1 MSSFDQVI
9 RNILAD
15 IFAEEQ
21 QEETVR
27 PRARPSGLG
36 APTTRPRARP
46 EDLEPA
52 KPTATETTT
61 NFINEMANYDDS
73 SDEGVEIPL
82 DDLKT
87 DARSLDGKFK
97 TTATDL
103 ARLNRNSRGSKVRV
117 KSVVPDDELDSIMS
131 EVKTVLSASPATR
144 KPMQFADLETQQML
158 YDVETSVLSPRER
171 DSNQII
177 EASRGPEM
185 PSLFDLSTKDIQ
197 SMLSSRGYDVGKID
211 GAMGPRTQ
219 AAIKQFQKD
228 KGLKADG
235 TFGPKTYEA
244 YKETYSIE
252 TSELLPEDVTTT
264 PDALTVSGNIKKSK
278 EEKLDVQRALL
289 ELGYDVGAID
299 GIIGTKTRAA
309 IRQFQKEQ
317 GLKADAVVG
326 ENTASAMNAA
336 LSGRQSVDMEDQEIK
351 VIKSSII
358 PMLPES
364 VQDEAAFATD
374 VFKAVLSP
382 VGRNFMND
390 IMFGGKLQYFNP
402 IVQLPFGDRLV
413 SRQNKAGAEVFS
425 QPALDLMKKIVID
438 EGILEKGSVTISKD
452 IYKQGGISVNQRGG
466 SSAKEIINALA
477 SGDQPINELKLML
490 GQFNAKIDE
499 NNDIIVTDRFNYNAF
514 INPIDGKQYTPEQYD
529 KAIEAGKFTETEVLK
544 AIFSGDLNYEM
555 VRAAGFVLGSRDYKG
570 DNPKDQGRVFEI
582 NLGPVS

>member
-87 DARSLDGKFK
+87 DARSLEGKFK

-117 KSVVPDDELDSIMS
+117 RSVVPDDELDSIMS

-144 KPMQFADLETQQML
+144 KPMRFADLETQQLL
-158 YDVETSVLSPRER
+158 YDVEKSVLSPRTQTRNPVLDASTAPEFTPR
-171 DSNQII
+171 DF
-177 EASRGPEM
+177 E
-185 PSLFDLSTKDIQ
+185 LTTKDIQ
-197 SMLSSRGYDVGKID
+197 SMLSTRGYDVGKLD
-211 GAMGPRTQ
+211 GVMGPRTE

-228 KGLKADG
+228 KGLKVDG
-235 TFGPKTYEA
+235 KVGPKTRAAMEA
-244 YKETYSIE
+244 SAYSV
-252 TSELLPEDVTTT
+252 PMDVKFSSDVSDMS
-264 PDALTVSGNIKKSK
+264 DALSVSGNIKKSK

-309 IRQFQKEQ
+309 IRQFQKDQ
-317 GLKADAVVG
+317 GLKADAIVG
-326 ENTASAMNAA
+326 ENTAAAMNAA
-336 LSGRQSVDMEDQEIK
+336 LSGRQSVDVGDQEVQ
-351 VIKSSII
+351 VIKSSI
-358 PMLPES
+358 LPDLS
-364 VQDEAAFATD
+364 MPSHMKMFIQDLTGYDLETARTEDFFSAAEKD
-374 VFKAVLSP
+374 VIKALVVNSSKRLGNKKRGAVEYGNANNPKDYTIGIEDVTWDSSNVDSLS
-382 VGRNFMND
+382 FND
-390 IMFGGKLQYFNP
+390 
-402 IVQLPFGDRLV
+402 
-413 SRQNKAGAEVFS
+413 AEGAI
-425 QPALDLMKKIVID
+425 KK
-438 EGILEKGSVTISKD
+438 T
-452 IYKQGGISVNQRGG
+452 
-466 SSAKEIINALA
+466 
-477 SGDQPINELKLML
+477 L
-490 GQFNAKIDE
+490 GQFSWNINKEGDL
-499 NNDIIVTDRFNYNAF
+499 IVTDRYNFNDAA
-514 INPIDGKQYTPEQYD
+514 DLQAQYPTHTD
-529 KAIEAGKFTETEVLK
+529 RLK
-544 AIFSGDLNYEM
+544 HLSQL
-555 VRAAGFVLGSRDYKG
+555 AAGVATGDTSTFGWLRRLGALYGSVEGEGAEFR
-570 DNPKDQGRVFEI
+570 I
-582 NLGPVS
+582 NLGKIDL

>member
-87 DARSLDGKFK
+87 DARSLEGKFK

-117 KSVVPDDELDSIMS
+117 RSVVPDDELDSIMS

-144 KPMQFADLETQQML
+144 KPMRFADLETQQLL
-158 YDVETSVLSPRER
+158 YDVEKSVLSPRTQTRNPVLDASTAPEFTPR
-171 DSNQII
+171 DF
-177 EASRGPEM
+177 E
-185 PSLFDLSTKDIQ
+185 LTTKDIQ
-197 SMLSSRGYDVGKID
+197 SMLSTRGYDVGKLD
-211 GAMGPRTQ
+211 GVMGPRTE

-228 KGLKADG
+228 KGLKVDG
-235 TFGPKTYEA
+235 KVGPKTRAAMEA
-244 YKETYSIE
+244 SAYSV
-252 TSELLPEDVTTT
+252 PMDVKFSSDVSDMS
-264 PDALTVSGNIKKSK
+264 DALSVSGNIKKNK

-309 IRQFQKEQ
+309 IRQFQKDQ
-317 GLKADAVVG
+317 GLKADAIVG
-326 ENTASAMNAA
+326 ENTAAAMNAA
-336 LSGRQSVDMEDQEIK
+336 LSGRQSVDVGDQEVQ
-351 VIKSSII
+351 VIKSSI
-358 PMLPES
+358 LPDLS
-364 VQDEAAFATD
+364 MPSHMKMFIQDLTGYDLETARTEDFFSAAEKD
-374 VFKAVLSP
+374 VIKALVVNSSKRLGNKKRGAVEYGNANNPKDYTIGIEDVTWDSSNVDSLS
-382 VGRNFMND
+382 FND
-390 IMFGGKLQYFNP
+390 
-402 IVQLPFGDRLV
+402 
-413 SRQNKAGAEVFS
+413 AEGAI
-425 QPALDLMKKIVID
+425 KK
-438 EGILEKGSVTISKD
+438 T
-452 IYKQGGISVNQRGG
+452 
-466 SSAKEIINALA
+466 
-477 SGDQPINELKLML
+477 L
-490 GQFNAKIDE
+490 GQFSWNINKEGDL
-499 NNDIIVTDRFNYNAF
+499 IVTDRYNFNDAA
-514 INPIDGKQYTPEQYD
+514 DLQAQYPTHTD
-529 KAIEAGKFTETEVLK
+529 RLK
-544 AIFSGDLNYEM
+544 HLSQL
-555 VRAAGFVLGSRDYKG
+555 AAGVATGDTSTFGWLRRLGALYGSVEGEGAEFR
-570 DNPKDQGRVFEI
+570 I
-582 NLGPVS
+582 NLGKIDL

>member
-9 RNILAD
+9 RNILAG

-21 QEETVR
+21 QEKTVR

-61 NFINEMANYDDS
+61 NFINEMASYDDS
-73 SDEGVEIPL
+73 PDEGIEIPL
-82 DDLKT
+82 SDLKT

-131 EVKTVLSASPATR
+131 DIKTVLSASPATR
-144 KPMQFADLETQQML
+144 KPMQFADLETQQLL
-158 YDVETSVLSPRER
+158 YDVETSILSPKER

-185 PSLFDLSTKDIQ
+185 SSLFDLNTRDIQ
-197 SMLSSRGYDVGKID
+197 NMLSSRGYDVGKID

-244 YKETYSIE
+244 YKETYNIKA
-252 TSELLPEDVTTT
+252 SELLPEDVTTP

-278 EEKLDVQRALL
+278 EEKLDVQKALL

-309 IRQFQKEQ
+309 IRQFQKDQ
-317 GLKADAVVG
+317 DLKADAIVG
-326 ENTASAMNAA
+326 ENTAAAMNAA

-402 IVQLPFGDRLV
+402 IAQLPFGDRLV

-425 QPALDLMKKIVID
+425 QPALDLMKKIVMD

-466 SSAKEIINALA
+466 SGAKEIINALA

-514 INPIDGKQYTPEQYD
+514 INPIDGKQYTPDQYD

-582 NLGPVS
+582 NLGPVN